1 MTGRRARLLYL
12 PLRLATSCSM
22 NPGPHTVLNPGGAE
36 IDPVAAQGAFC
47 MDSRML
53 AKE

>member
-1 MTGRRARLLYL
+1 MS
-12 PLRLATSCSM
+12 LATSCSM
-22 NPGPHTVLNPGGAE
+22 DPGPHTVLNLGGAD